1 MNLQVIGKQKIGNY
15 EFVGIE
21 GGFGK
26 SKKAMTV
33 KDISKIHNRPQGKIN
48 ERIRDNMKRFKTN
61 VDLIDLKTAIHQT
74 DSIKYGIT
82 PKEWNA
88 SHNMFLLSE
97 RGYAKLLKIL
107 EDDVAWEVYDLLV
120 DEYFTLRNQPRIV
133 QPSLPQD
140 YATALEQLAKQ
151 VRLNESLQIKV
162 EQLSQPA
169 LVEQTELLPNV
180 LYSTEEI
187 AQEIGYSSA
196 RALNQRMYA
205 ERVVYY
211 SKKDRSWLL
220 YAPYKDRG
228 LKDLST
234 RRKSQ
239 LWTEKGREFIKVRF
253 TENK

>member
-1 MNLQVIGKQKIGNY
+1 MNLVEIKNGQPTTSSLKVA
-15 EFVGIE
+15 EVFEIE
-21 GGFGK
+21 HK
-26 SKKAMTV
+26 HV
-33 KDISKIHNRPQGKIN
+33 LRD
-48 ERIRDNMKRFKTN
+48 IRDLKEDVVKNLESPN
-61 VDLIDLKTAIHQT
+61 LDSVDLSMFQEDFYEV
-74 DSIKYGIT
+74 SNNNRKY
-82 PKEWNA
+82 PMF
-88 SHNMFLLSE
+88 NMNKDGF
-97 RGYAKLLKIL
+97 
-107 EDDVAWEVYDLLV
+107 VLLV
-120 DEYFTLRNQPRIV
+120 MGYTTKRATQFKLQYIAQFNKMEKFIKQQS

-162 EQLSQPA
+162 DQLSQPTLA
-169 LVEQTELLPNV
+169 EQTELLPNV

>member
-1 MNLQVIGKQKIGNY
+1 MNLVEIKNGQPTTSSLKVAEVFEKQHKDVLRDIR
-15 EFVGIE
+15 EL
-21 GGFGK
+21 K
-26 SKKAMTV
+26 TTV
-33 KDISKIHNRPQGKIN
+33 DKNLESADLRS
-48 ERIRDNMKRFKTN
+48 
-61 VDLIDLKTAIHQT
+61 VDLSMFQEDFYEV
-74 DSIKYGIT
+74 SNNNRKY
-82 PKEWNA
+82 PMF
-88 SHNMFLLSE
+88 NMNKDGF
-97 RGYAKLLKIL
+97 
-107 EDDVAWEVYDLLV
+107 VLLV
-120 DEYFTLRNQPRIV
+120 MGYTTKRATQFKLQYIAQFNKMEKFIKQQT

-162 EQLSQPA
+162 DQLSQPA

-253 TENK
+253 TENKQEE

>member
-1 MNLQVIGKQKIGNY
+1 MNLVEIKNGQPTTSSLKVA
-15 EFVGIE
+15 EVFEIE
-21 GGFGK
+21 HK
-26 SKKAMTV
+26 HV
-33 KDISKIHNRPQGKIN
+33 LRD
-48 ERIRDNMKRFKTN
+48 IRDLKEDVVKNLESPN
-61 VDLIDLKTAIHQT
+61 LDSVDLSMFQEDCYEVSTN
-74 DSIKYGIT
+74 SRKY
-82 PKEWNA
+82 PMF
-88 SHNMFLLSE
+88 NMNKDGF
-97 RGYAKLLKIL
+97 
-107 EDDVAWEVYDLLV
+107 VLLV
-120 DEYFTLRNQPRIV
+120 MGYTTKRATQFKLQYIAQFNKMEKQLKQQT

-162 EQLSQPA
+162 DQLSQPT

>member
-1 MNLQVIGKQKIGNY
+1 MNLVEIKNGQPTTSSLKVA
-15 EFVGIE
+15 EVFEIE
-21 GGFGK
+21 HK
-26 SKKAMTV
+26 HV
-33 KDISKIHNRPQGKIN
+33 LRD
-48 ERIRDNMKRFKTN
+48 IRDLKEDVVKNLESPN
-61 VDLIDLKTAIHQT
+61 LDSVDLSMFQEDFYEV
-74 DSIKYGIT
+74 SNNNRKY
-82 PKEWNA
+82 PMF
-88 SHNMFLLSE
+88 NMNKDGF
-97 RGYAKLLKIL
+97 
-107 EDDVAWEVYDLLV
+107 VLLV
-120 DEYFTLRNQPRIV
+120 MGYTTKRATQFKLQYIAQFNKMEKFIKQQT

-162 EQLSQPA
+162 EQLTQPT

>member
-1 MNLQVIGKQKIGNY
+1 MSLVEIKNGQPTTSSLKVA
-15 EFVGIE
+15 EVFEIE
-21 GGFGK
+21 HK
-26 SKKAMTV
+26 HV
-33 KDISKIHNRPQGKIN
+33 LRD
-48 ERIRDNMKRFKTN
+48 IRDLKEDVVKNLESSN
-61 VDLIDLKTAIHQT
+61 LDSVDLSMFQEDFYEVPNNNR
-74 DSIKYGIT
+74 KY
-82 PKEWNA
+82 PMF
-88 SHNMFLLSE
+88 NMNKDGF
-97 RGYAKLLKIL
+97 
-107 EDDVAWEVYDLLV
+107 VLLV
-120 DEYFTLRNQPRIV
+120 MGYTTKRATQFKLQYIAQFNKMEKFIKQQTE
-133 QPSLPQD
+133 PSLPQD

-162 EQLSQPA
+162 EQLSLPT

>member
-1 MNLQVIGKQKIGNY
+1 MNLVEIKNGQPTTSSLKVA
-15 EFVGIE
+15 EVFEIE
-21 GGFGK
+21 HK
-26 SKKAMTV
+26 HV
-33 KDISKIHNRPQGKIN
+33 LRD
-48 ERIRDNMKRFKTN
+48 IRDLKEDVVKNLESPN
-61 VDLIDLKTAIHQT
+61 LDSVDLSMFQEDFYEV
-74 DSIKYGIT
+74 SNNNRKY
-82 PKEWNA
+82 PMF
-88 SHNMFLLSE
+88 NMNKDGF
-97 RGYAKLLKIL
+97 
-107 EDDVAWEVYDLLV
+107 VLLV
-120 DEYFTLRNQPRIV
+120 MGYTTKRATQFKLQYIAQFNKMEKFIKQQT

-162 EQLSQPA
+162 DQLSQPT

>member
-1 MNLQVIGKQKIGNY
+1 MNLVEIKNGQPTTSSLRVAEVFEKQHKDVLRDIR
-15 EFVGIE
+15 EL
-21 GGFGK
+21 K
-26 SKKAMTV
+26 TTV
-33 KDISKIHNRPQGKIN
+33 DKNLESADLRS
-48 ERIRDNMKRFKTN
+48 
-61 VDLIDLKTAIHQT
+61 VDLSMFQEDFYEV
-74 DSIKYGIT
+74 SNNNRKY
-82 PKEWNA
+82 PMF
-88 SHNMFLLSE
+88 NMNKDGF
-97 RGYAKLLKIL
+97 
-107 EDDVAWEVYDLLV
+107 VLLV
-120 DEYFTLRNQPRIV
+120 MGYTTKRATQFKLQYIAQFNKMEKFIKQQTE
-133 QPSLPQD
+133 PSLPQD

-162 EQLSQPA
+162 DQLSQPTMA
-169 LVEQTELLPNV
+169 EQTELLPNV

>member
-1 MNLQVIGKQKIGNY
+1 MNLVEIKNGQPTTSSLKVA
-15 EFVGIE
+15 EVFEIE
-21 GGFGK
+21 HK
-26 SKKAMTV
+26 NV
-33 KDISKIHNRPQGKIN
+33 LRD
-48 ERIRDNMKRFKTN
+48 IRDLKEDVVKNLESSN
-61 VDLIDLKTAIHQT
+61 LSSVDLSMFQEDFYEV
-74 DSIKYGIT
+74 SNNNRKY
-82 PKEWNA
+82 PMF
-88 SHNMFLLSE
+88 NMNKDGF
-97 RGYAKLLKIL
+97 
-107 EDDVAWEVYDLLV
+107 VLLV
-120 DEYFTLRNQPRIV
+120 MGYTTKRATQFKLQYIAQFNKMEKFIKQQA

-162 EQLSQPA
+162 DQLSQPI

>member
-1 MNLQVIGKQKIGNY
+1 MNLVEIKNGQPTTSSLKVA
-15 EFVGIE
+15 EVFEIE
-21 GGFGK
+21 HK
-26 SKKAMTV
+26 HV
-33 KDISKIHNRPQGKIN
+33 LRD
-48 ERIRDNMKRFKTN
+48 IRDLKEDVVKNLESPN
-61 VDLIDLKTAIHQT
+61 LDSVDLSMFQEDFYEV
-74 DSIKYGIT
+74 SNNNRKY
-82 PKEWNA
+82 PMF
-88 SHNMFLLSE
+88 NMNKDGF
-97 RGYAKLLKIL
+97 
-107 EDDVAWEVYDLLV
+107 VLLV
-120 DEYFTLRNQPRIV
+120 MGYTTKRATQFKLQYIAQFNKMEKFIKQQTE
-133 QPSLPQD
+133 PSLPQD

-162 EQLSQPA
+162 NQLSQPA

>member
-1 MNLQVIGKQKIGNY
+1 MNLVEIKNGQPTTSSLKVA
-15 EFVGIE
+15 EVFEIE
-21 GGFGK
+21 HK
-26 SKKAMTV
+26 HV
-33 KDISKIHNRPQGKIN
+33 LRD
-48 ERIRDNMKRFKTN
+48 IRDLKEDVVKNLESPN
-61 VDLIDLKTAIHQT
+61 LDSVDLSMFQEDFYEV
-74 DSIKYGIT
+74 SNNNRKY
-82 PKEWNA
+82 PMF
-88 SHNMFLLSE
+88 NMNKDGF
-97 RGYAKLLKIL
+97 
-107 EDDVAWEVYDLLV
+107 VLLV
-120 DEYFTLRNQPRIV
+120 MGYTTKRATQFKLQYIAQFNKMEKFIKQQTE
-133 QPSLPQD
+133 PSLPQD

-162 EQLSQPA
+162 EQLSQPT

>member
-1 MNLQVIGKQKIGNY
+1 MNLVEIKNGQPTTSSLKVA
-15 EFVGIE
+15 EVFEIE
-21 GGFGK
+21 HK
-26 SKKAMTV
+26 HV
-33 KDISKIHNRPQGKIN
+33 LRD
-48 ERIRDNMKRFKTN
+48 IRDLKEDVVKNLESPN
-61 VDLIDLKTAIHQT
+61 LDSVDLSMFQEDFYEV
-74 DSIKYGIT
+74 SNNNRKY
-82 PKEWNA
+82 PMF
-88 SHNMFLLSE
+88 NMNKDGF
-97 RGYAKLLKIL
+97 
-107 EDDVAWEVYDLLV
+107 VLLV
-120 DEYFTLRNQPRIV
+120 MGYTTKRATQFKLQYIAQFNKMEKFIKQQT

-162 EQLSQPA
+162 EQLSQPT

>member
-1 MNLQVIGKQKIGNY
+1 MNLVEIKNGQPTTSSLKVAEVFEKQHKDVLRDIR
-15 EFVGIE
+15 EL
-21 GGFGK
+21 K
-26 SKKAMTV
+26 TTV
-33 KDISKIHNRPQGKIN
+33 DKNLESADLRS
-48 ERIRDNMKRFKTN
+48 
-61 VDLIDLKTAIHQT
+61 VDLSMFQEDFYEV
-74 DSIKYGIT
+74 SNNNRKY
-82 PKEWNA
+82 PMF
-88 SHNMFLLSE
+88 NMNKDGF
-97 RGYAKLLKIL
+97 
-107 EDDVAWEVYDLLV
+107 VLLV
-120 DEYFTLRNQPRIV
+120 MGYTTKRATQFKLQYIAQFNKMEKLIKQQTE
-133 QPSLPQD
+133 PSLPQD

-162 EQLSQPA
+162 DQLSQPT

-187 AQEIGYSSA
+187 AQEISYSSA

>member
-1 MNLQVIGKQKIGNY
+1 MNLVEIKNGQPTTSSLKVA
-15 EFVGIE
+15 EVFEIE
-21 GGFGK
+21 HK
-26 SKKAMTV
+26 HV
-33 KDISKIHNRPQGKIN
+33 LRD
-48 ERIRDNMKRFKTN
+48 IRDLKEDVVKNLESPN
-61 VDLIDLKTAIHQT
+61 LDSVDLSMFQEDFYEV
-74 DSIKYGIT
+74 SNNNRKY
-82 PKEWNA
+82 PMF
-88 SHNMFLLSE
+88 NMNKDGF
-97 RGYAKLLKIL
+97 
-107 EDDVAWEVYDLLV
+107 VLLV
-120 DEYFTLRNQPRIV
+120 MGYTTKRATQFKLQYIAQFNKMEKFIKQQTE
-133 QPSLPQD
+133 PSLPQD

-162 EQLSQPA
+162 DQLSQPT

>member
-1 MNLQVIGKQKIGNY
+1 MNLVEIKNGQPTTSSLKVAEVFEKQHKDVLRDIR
-15 EFVGIE
+15 EL
-21 GGFGK
+21 K
-26 SKKAMTV
+26 TTV
-33 KDISKIHNRPQGKIN
+33 DKNLESADLRS
-48 ERIRDNMKRFKTN
+48 
-61 VDLIDLKTAIHQT
+61 VDLSMFQEDFYEV
-74 DSIKYGIT
+74 SNNNRKY
-82 PKEWNA
+82 PMF
-88 SHNMFLLSE
+88 NMNKDGF
-97 RGYAKLLKIL
+97 
-107 EDDVAWEVYDLLV
+107 VLLV
-120 DEYFTLRNQPRIV
+120 MGYTTKRATQFKLQYIAQFNKMEKFIKQQTE
-133 QPSLPQD
+133 PSLPQD

-162 EQLSQPA
+162 DQLSQPT

-187 AQEIGYSSA
+187 AQEIGFSSA

>member
-1 MNLQVIGKQKIGNY
+1 MNLVQIENNQPVTSSLQVAEVFNIRHGDVLASIRELNKDVKKTGLLENENFRSVDLSMFYEGTYQSEGNNRSY
-15 EFVGIE
+15 PMFYMNQDGWTLLVMGYQ
-21 GGFGK
+21 G
-26 SKKAMTV
+26 KKATEFKLQYMAQF
-33 KDISKIHNRPQGKIN
+33 KK
-48 ERIRDNMKRFKTN
+48 MKQE
-61 VDLIDLKTAIHQT
+61 LKQLKQQT
-74 DSIKYGIT
+74 
-82 PKEWNA
+82 E
-88 SHNMFLLSE
+88 
-97 RGYAKLLKIL
+97 
-107 EDDVAWEVYDLLV
+107 
-120 DEYFTLRNQPRIV
+120 
-133 QPSLPQD
+133 PSLPQD

-162 EQLSQPA
+162 DQLSQPT

>member
-1 MNLQVIGKQKIGNY
+1 MNLVEIKNGQPTTSSLKVA
-15 EFVGIE
+15 EVFEIE
-21 GGFGK
+21 HK
-26 SKKAMTV
+26 NV
-33 KDISKIHNRPQGKIN
+33 LRD
-48 ERIRDNMKRFKTN
+48 IRDLKEDVVKNLESSN
-61 VDLIDLKTAIHQT
+61 LSSVDLSMFQEDFYEV
-74 DSIKYGIT
+74 SNNNRKY
-82 PKEWNA
+82 PMF
-88 SHNMFLLSE
+88 NMNKDGF
-97 RGYAKLLKIL
+97 
-107 EDDVAWEVYDLLV
+107 VLLV
-120 DEYFTLRNQPRIV
+120 MGYTTKRATQFKLQYIAQFNKMEKFIKQQTE
-133 QPSLPQD
+133 PSLPQD

-162 EQLSQPA
+162 EQLSQPT

>member
-1 MNLQVIGKQKIGNY
+1 MNLVEIKNGQPTTSSLKVA
-15 EFVGIE
+15 EVFEIE
-21 GGFGK
+21 HK
-26 SKKAMTV
+26 NV
-33 KDISKIHNRPQGKIN
+33 LRD
-48 ERIRDNMKRFKTN
+48 IRDLKEDVVKNLESSN
-61 VDLIDLKTAIHQT
+61 LSSVDLSMFQEDFYEV
-74 DSIKYGIT
+74 SNNNRKY
-82 PKEWNA
+82 PMF
-88 SHNMFLLSE
+88 NMNKDGF
-97 RGYAKLLKIL
+97 
-107 EDDVAWEVYDLLV
+107 VLLV
-120 DEYFTLRNQPRIV
+120 MGYTTKRATQFKLQYIAQFNKMEKFIKQQS

-162 EQLSQPA
+162 DQLSQPTLA
-169 LVEQTELLPNV
+169 EQTELLPNV